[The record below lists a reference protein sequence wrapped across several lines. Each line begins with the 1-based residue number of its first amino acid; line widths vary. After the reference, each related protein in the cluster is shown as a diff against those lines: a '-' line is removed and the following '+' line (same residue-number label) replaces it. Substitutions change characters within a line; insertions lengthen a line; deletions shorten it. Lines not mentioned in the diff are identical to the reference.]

1 MQLTRTTH
9 SHSHSPDDRQ
19 ITTTRRLRRRHSHI
33 RTRSGSLGQSHHQRR
48 RRSGSS
54 YSTSSSSSS
63 SSGDEHHHRGKE
75 IGATLVGAAGGGA
88 LAKEVL
94 GGGKLATLGGAV
106 AGAVAANALEKRH
119 ERYLF
124 PSSIVFFFERSCF
137 IIAIQ
142 RTHIPIPPRSVL
154 ETPHLPGEKMTLTS
168 CPFLWKIL
176 DTKTSA
182 AAVSLIENI
191 LTTADIIIII
201 IIAALSIRARLKMR
215 LKRNS
220 PTFSPPEIITSL
232 GREIVVIVGDREGA
246 VEDDKSMYRRHRWR

>member
-1 MQLTRTTH
+1 MQLTRNTH

-19 ITTTRRLRRRHSHI
+19 MTTTRHVRRRRSHI
-33 RTRSGSLGQSHHQRR
+33 RTRSGSLGQPNHQRR

-119 ERYLF
+119 ERYSF
-124 PSSIVFFFERSCF
+124 PSIHFLFSRDLCF
-137 IIAIQ
+137 IVA
-142 RTHIPIPPRSVL
+142 IPIPL
-154 ETPHLPGEKMTLTS
+154 EV
-168 CPFLWKIL
+168 F
-176 DTKTSA
+176 
-182 AAVSLIENI
+182 
-191 LTTADIIIII
+191 
-201 IIAALSIRARLKMR
+201 
-215 LKRNS
+215 
-220 PTFSPPEIITSL
+220 
-232 GREIVVIVGDREGA
+232 
-246 VEDDKSMYRRHRWR
+246 

>member
-1 MQLTRTTH
+1 MQVTRTTD

-19 ITTTRRLRRRHSHI
+19 MTTTRRLRRRRSHI
-33 RTRSGSLGQSHHQRR
+33 RTRSGSLGQLHHQRR

-63 SSGDEHHHRGKE
+63 SSEDEHHHRGKE

-124 PSSIVFFFERSCF
+124 PSSILFSRHLASSSPSPSKCF
-137 IIAIQ
+137 G
-142 RTHIPIPPRSVL
+142 
-154 ETPHLPGEKMTLTS
+154 TPSSSGEKMKLTS
-168 CPFLWKIL
+168 WQFLWKFL
-176 DTKTSA
+176 DTKKSA
-182 AAVSLIENI
+182 AAVFLIENI
-191 LTTADIIIII
+191 LTTTDIIIIIIIVIII

-220 PTFSPPEIITSL
+220 ATFSLPEIITSL
-232 GREIVVIVGDREGA
+232 GREIVVIAGDPGGI
-246 VEDDKSMYRRHRWR
+246 VEDDKSMYRRHSWR

>member
-19 ITTTRRLRRRHSHI
+19 ITTTRRLRRRRSHI

-124 PSSIVFFFERSCF
+124 PSSIVFFERSCF

-154 ETPHLPGEKMTLTS
+154 ETPHLPGEKMKLTS
-168 CPFLWKIL
+168 CSIFMKNFRHKDERRSGFSDREYPDNSRHHHHHHHRSSL
-176 DTKTSA
+176 D
-182 AAVSLIENI
+182 
-191 LTTADIIIII
+191 
-201 IIAALSIRARLKMR
+201 
-215 LKRNS
+215 
-220 PTFSPPEIITSL
+220 P
-232 GREIVVIVGDREGA
+232 REIKDEIKEKLTDFLSPGNHHESGKRDRSYSGG
-246 VEDDKSMYRRHRWR
+246 SRRSSRR